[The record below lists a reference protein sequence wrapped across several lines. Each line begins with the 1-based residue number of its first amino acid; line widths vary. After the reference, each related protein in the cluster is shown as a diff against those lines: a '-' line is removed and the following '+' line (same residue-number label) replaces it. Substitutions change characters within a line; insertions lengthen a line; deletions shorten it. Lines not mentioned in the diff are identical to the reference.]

1 MTDASLSKT
10 ILLVEENK
18 DFNTAMSRVLK
29 NAGYFVKSAHRPEDA
44 VKYTTE
50 NDDVNLILMNIDSS
64 SGMDGTEAARI
75 ILASKT
81 LPVIFIVSVIDNQI
95 MDKIRGIT
103 RYGIYIKSSGEHLL
117 LSSLEMSF
125 ELFEIDKKRCEI
137 LTEETDYKKSEKII
151 EARLRL
157 VEYSLNHSLDEVL
170 QKTLDE
176 VTEISESPIGFY
188 HFVGDDEKT
197 LHLQG
202 WSTRTMKEFCTAAGK
217 GSHYGVE
224 QAGVWGDAVRER
236 RPVIHNDYASLP
248 NRKGLPHGHAP
259 VIREVVVPI
268 FRNDK
273 IVAILGVGNKHSD
286 YTDNDIQIVSFF
298 ADVAWEI
305 AGKKRSEEALAERER
320 NYRLMFDTAN
330 EAIIIAQDGVIKFMN
345 SKTIELFGGYTAE
358 EITDRPFINFIH
370 PDDRNR
376 VVNNYIKRI
385 SGEHAETRYPFR
397 AVVFGGVVKWVE
409 VNSVLTEWNGK
420 PATMNFYTD
429 ITDQKRVEDEL
440 IKSEIFA
447 HATLDALSTNIAIL
461 NENGII
467 IAVNRAWREFA
478 LNNAMDISASCEGI
492 NYLGVCD
499 SSDGA
504 NSDEAE
510 QASSGIR
517 EIISG
522 TQREFSLEYPCH
534 SPEEKRW
541 FNMLVTRF
549 EYNGGIRIVV
559 AHENITK
566 RKLVEAELRSLS
578 YVVEQSPVSI
588 VLTDTKGSIRYVNPA
603 AEKTTGYSRNELLGN
618 NPRLFKSD
626 YIKDYE
632 YKVLWE
638 TITSGKYWKGE
649 FHNIRKDGTMYWE
662 SATISPIFD
671 ENGVIEQFAAVKED
685 ITERKEAEKKIQN
698 LLTEKELILQEVH
711 HRIKNNM
718 NTIKGLLYLQAIEMK
733 DTAAA
738 GALHEAENRVQSMM
752 ILYDKLYSSHDYQEM
767 SINSYLGPLIDEIL
781 VNFANHSI
789 VKVEKDIANFTLDA
803 NVVFPLGIIVN
814 ELLTNIMKYAFI
826 GRESGI
832 ITVSA
837 KKNESTVTISLGDN
851 GKGIPESIN
860 FDSSTGF
867 GLNLVGMLT
876 SQIGGNIK
884 IERGDGTKFVL
895 EFEV

>member
-1 MTDASLSKT
+1 
-10 ILLVEENK
+10 
-18 DFNTAMSRVLK
+18 
-29 NAGYFVKSAHRPEDA
+29 
-44 VKYTTE
+44 
-50 NDDVNLILMNIDSS
+50 
-64 SGMDGTEAARI
+64 
-75 ILASKT
+75 
-81 LPVIFIVSVIDNQI
+81 
-95 MDKIRGIT
+95 
-103 RYGIYIKSSGEHLL
+103 
-117 LSSLEMSF
+117 
-125 ELFEIDKKRCEI
+125 
-137 LTEETDYKKSEKII
+137 
-151 EARLRL
+151 
-157 VEYSLNHSLDEVL
+157 
-170 QKTLDE
+170 
-176 VTEISESPIGFY
+176 
-188 HFVGDDEKT
+188 
-197 LHLQG
+197 
-202 WSTRTMKEFCTAAGK
+202 MKEFCTAAGK
-217 GSHYGVE
+217 GSHYGIE

-248 NRKGLPHGHAP
+248 NRKGLPDGHAT
-259 VIREVVVPI
+259 VIRELVVPI

-286 YTDNDIQIVSFF
+286 YTENDIQIVSFF

-345 SKTIELFGGYTAE
+345 NKTIELFGGYSEE
-358 EITDRPFINFIH
+358 EIATRPFINFIH
-370 PDDRNR
+370 PDDRTR
-376 VVNNYIKRI
+376 VANNYIKRM
-385 SGEHAETRYPFR
+385 SGEQVETRYPFR

-420 PATMNFYTD
+420 PATMNFYND
-429 ITDQKRVEDEL
+429 ITEKKRVEEEL
-440 IKSEIFA
+440 KKSELFA
-447 HATLDALSTNIAIL
+447 RATLDALSTNIAIL

-478 LNNAMDISASCEGI
+478 LNNSMDISASCEGI

-499 SSDGA
+499 SSDGD
-504 NSDEAE
+504 NSYEAA
-510 QASSGIR
+510 QAAAGIR

-522 TQREFSLEYPCH
+522 NQNEFSLEYPCH
-534 SPEEKRW
+534 SSEEKRW

-549 EYNGGIRIVV
+549 EYDGAIRVVV

-588 VLTDTKGSIRYVNPA
+588 VITDTKGLIKYVNPA
-603 AEKTTGYSRNELLGN
+603 AEKTTGYLRDELLGN
-618 NPRLFKSD
+618 NPRVLKSD
-626 YIKDYE
+626 YVNGDE
-632 YKVLWE
+632 YKKLWE

-649 FHNIRKDGTMYWE
+649 FHNIRKDGIMYWE

-733 DTAAA
+733 DTSAA

-789 VKVEKDIANFTLDA
+789 VKVEKDIASFTLDA
-803 NVVFPLGIIVN
+803 NVVFPMGIIVN

-837 KKNESTVTISLGDN
+837 KKNESMVTISLGDN

-876 SQIGGNIK
+876 SQIGGSIR
-884 IERGDGTKFVL
+884 IERGAGTKFVL
-895 EFEV
+895 EFMVSEPV